1 MKKLLL
7 VFPHGVLITP
17 QNCNQREKESNVA
30 NEVFTKSICNIR
42 DKLDELDQI
51 KVKIEHRDGDNM
63 AFDLSS
69 LHQFIHK
76 QQSIISEAH
85 TVIEIDLKICQ
96 QENVQHDQLIE
107 EEKNAEDQIAI
118 QNDDRNQRSF
128 HVKSLEIEWEGKS
141 SFMHVFI
148 ETTNIVKL
156 EEAKT
161 NIKCQKIMFAS
172 ASHEFRTPLNA
183 IMNSYCFIDD
193 NFK

>member
-1 MKKLLL
+1 L
-7 VFPHGVLITP
+7 
-17 QNCNQREKESNVA
+17 
-30 NEVFTKSICNIR
+30 
-42 DKLDELDQI
+42 QI
-51 KVKIEHRDGDNM
+51 ERRRHRR
-63 AFDLSS
+63 F
-69 LHQFIHK
+69 
-76 QQSIISEAH
+76 
-85 TVIEIDLKICQ
+85 
-96 QENVQHDQLIE
+96 IE
-107 EEKNAEDQIAI
+107 EEKE
-118 QNDDRNQRSF
+118 QNNKENSERSF

-183 IMNSYCFIDD
+183 IMNSFNFIGD